1 MKRINWGPVIFLC
14 LLITAPALTL
24 FAAEFFQ
31 RETVSDVIAWAGS
44 SYTIVL
50 ISYFIL
56 FFLFLSVYAL
66 FGCTYVSLAVY
77 SAVVLLPALV
87 NKYKIMFLGEPLYPW
102 DIVLYKNVFKLFP
115 QLSEETGLRPLIILL
130 AAVLLI
136 VAARY
141 LLPNFKLKIKY
152 RAVLAVL
159 SLAVLVG
166 TAFYQATPVGWL
178 FKSLNIQNIVWRQD
192 VNYDKNGFILSY
204 LLNTQSII
212 IFPPEN
218 YSKAAVADAVNSI
231 SDDAAKADSGAPPAE
246 KPNIIIVM
254 NEAFWDP
261 TLLKAAAFSEDPM
274 PTVRELQ
281 SGWLLSPTIGGYTSN
296 VEFEALTG
304 FSNAFLPNGSV
315 PYQQYINKPL
325 PSLANVLQREGY
337 YPVAIHPF
345 HKWFWNRDEVY
356 RYIGFEKFIG
366 LDDFKNAPRR
376 AAYTAD
382 SAVSQAI
389 IDEVNKSEK
398 PVFIYAVTMQNHG
411 PYEANRYKSTDIELS
426 GSLSNDSLAA
436 LKTYAQ
442 GVKDGDTALKML
454 IDYFKTADEPTMI
467 VFFGDHLPYLG
478 ENNFT
483 YKEAGFIHADEEQ
496 WSLAEYRQMHS
507 TPLVVWSSFKE
518 KSETPDT
525 LSPAFLPPYVL
536 KYAGLQLPRFY
547 KFLDDFS
554 AVLPGFSAEVK
565 IDAAGRLYNKLPG
578 EYDHLA
584 EQYWL
589 LQYDLLFGKQ
599 YSLELEVMK

>member
-14 LLITAPALTL
+14 LLITAPAFTL

-31 RETVSDVIAWAGS
+31 RETVSDVIAWAAS
-44 SYTIVL
+44 SCTIVL

-56 FFLFLSVYAL
+56 LFLFLSVYAL

-136 VAARY
+136 ITARY

-152 RAVLAVL
+152 RAALAVL

-231 SDDAAKADSGAPPAE
+231 SDDAAKTDSGAPPAE

-274 PTVRELQ
+274 PTVRQLQ

-345 HKWFWNRDEVY
+345 HKWFWNRDKVY
-356 RYIGFEKFIG
+356 QYIGFEKFIG
-366 LDDFKNAPRR
+366 LDDFKDAPNRG
-376 AAYTAD
+376 AYTAD

-496 WSLAEYRQMHS
+496 WSLTEYRQMHS

-525 LSPAFLPPYVL
+525 VSPAFLPPYVL

-565 IDAAGRLYNKLPG
+565 IDAAGRLYNKLP
-578 EYDHLA
+578 EDYEHLA